1 MWKLKSI
8 YAENLCA
15 FQKLDYTIQQNKTT
29 LVFGNNL
36 DNDSQGSNGSGKSAL
51 IEAIALALTGD
62 TLRKVKIDEII
73 NDASDSAQV
82 RAILSNDEKRMTIWR
97 QISRKSPQQI
107 KVEFQYGETNNDV
120 EEVAQSSVS
129 DYNQYILDVIGLSKD
144 EIYSNYILCK
154 HKYKSFLSSSDKD
167 KKEIINHFSNGVM
180 VDEAIEHL
188 QVDIEPIQTELKS
201 AEASVATS
209 RGRVEAIVEQINTA
223 ITEAEERSQN
233 KAKRIEDW
241 KQSIVD
247 IRSKIRQFK
256 EEKTKIKDRL
266 EKLEV
271 CDEKLQDLDCSN
283 GKIKDNEE
291 SVITLFNEYD
301 LPSIK
306 DYGELYSSFQQKMND
321 LLDRKDVL
329 VNQIN
334 DLQDKEKAIS
344 AKYDGLSYDF
354 NQFSDLFG
362 DKVQELK
369 DQMQELSDQIKTIRN
384 EQSDIQDKRNRLNHS
399 IANLQKILAGIITC
413 PKCKHEFVLDED
425 VDVEKAR
432 KELSGLE
439 GDVRDCDN
447 EENSKQ
453 KLIDD
458 LQRKGAEKRQSYD
471 SLVEEKSDRQAEL
484 NKIKTDLDSI
494 KYDLSKADNTTKSI
508 DLSVSDIEKSL
519 KSLRKNMF
527 DEAFG
532 ILDDELDKLK
542 ADKKSLTTRIE
553 TANGQIESYEESI
566 AQLEST
572 NESDLIDNLQQSKE
586 RYEKEL
592 QEAIS
597 NMEEVSAR
605 LSKLQEQEATF
616 IQFKTYLANQK
627 IDALSHITNDFLE
640 QIGSDIRISF
650 SGYTVLKSG
659 KVRDKISISLIRDG
673 VDCGSFDKFSA
684 GEQAR
689 VNLASILAMHKLTN
703 VHCEDGKG
711 LDLLILDEILEA
723 TDESGLANIFNAL
736 NLLQITSLVVS
747 HGQVAENYPYKLVVN
762 KQNGISF
769 IND

>member
-15 FQKLDYTIQQNKTT
+15 FQKLDYKIQQNKTT

-51 IEAIALALTGD
+51 IEAIALAITGD

-73 NDASDSAQV
+73 NDASDNAQV
-82 RAILSNDEKRMTIWR
+82 RAILSDGEKQMTIWR
-97 QISRKSPQQI
+97 QINRKSPQQI
-107 KVEFQYGETNNDV
+107 KVEFQYGETDDV

-167 KKEIINHFSNGVM
+167 KKEIINRFSNGVM

-188 QVDIEPIQTELKS
+188 QIDIEPIQTELKS

-233 KAKRIEDW
+233 KAKRIEEW
-241 KQSIVD
+241 KQNIVD

-256 EEKTKIKDRL
+256 EDKTKIKERL
-266 EKLEV
+266 ELLDM

-283 GKIKDNEE
+283 NKIKEVEE
-291 SVITLFNEYD
+291 LVVSLFNEYD

-306 DYGELYSSFQQKMND
+306 DYGELYSSFQQKMSD
-321 LLDRKDVL
+321 LLGRKDVL
-329 VNQIN
+329 TNQIN

-354 NQFSDLFG
+354 TQFSGLFSG
-362 DKVQELK
+362 KVQELK

-384 EQSDIQDKRNRLNHS
+384 EQSDIQDKRNCLNRS
-399 IANLQKILAGIITC
+399 IANLQKILAGIIIC

-439 GDVRDCDN
+439 NDIQKCDS
-447 EENSKQ
+447 EEIDKQ

-458 LQRKGAEKRQSYD
+458 LQQKGSEKRQSYD
-471 SLVEEKSDRQAEL
+471 SLVEEKSDKQAKL
-484 NKIKTDLDSI
+484 NKIKTELDSI
-494 KYDLSKADNTTKSI
+494 RYDLSKIDNNMKSI
-508 DLSVSDIEKSL
+508 DLSVSDVEKSL
-519 KSLRKNMF
+519 KSLRKDMF

-532 ILDDELDKLK
+532 ILDDELNKLK
-542 ADKKSLTTRIE
+542 ADKKTLTTRIE

-572 NESDLIDNLQQSKE
+572 NDNDLMGNLQQSKE

-597 NMEEVSAR
+597 VMEEVSAR
-605 LSKLQEQEATF
+605 LSTLQEQETTF

-650 SGYTVLKSG
+650 SGYTILKSG

-736 NLLQITSLVVS
+736 NHLQITSLVVS
-747 HGQVAENYPYKLVVN
+747 HGQVAENYPYKLIVN

>member
-1 MWKLKSI
+1 MWRLKSI

-15 FQKLDYTIQQNKTT
+15 FHKLDYTIQQNKTT

-51 IEAIALALTGD
+51 IEAIALSLTGD

-73 NDASDSAQV
+73 NDNFDNAQV
-82 RAILSNDEKRMTIWR
+82 RAVLSNGEQRMTIWR

-107 KVEFQYGETNNDV
+107 KVEIQHGPTDNDT
-120 EEVAQSSVS
+120 EEIVQSSVS
-129 DYNQYILDVIGLSKD
+129 DYNQYILDILGLSKED
-144 EIYSNYILCK
+144 LYSNYILCK

-167 KKEIINHFSNGVM
+167 KKEIINRFSNGVM

-188 QVDIEPIQTELKS
+188 QEDIEPIQAELKS
-201 AEASVATS
+201 SEAAVATS
-209 RGRVEAIVEQINTA
+209 RGRVEAITEQINTA

-233 KAKRIEDW
+233 KAKRIEEW
-241 KQSIVD
+241 REKIAC
-247 IRSKIRQFK
+247 IRSNIRDYKQERTNIEERLEALK
-256 EEKTKIKDRL
+256 ECDNELQDLESSESKIKDSEEAIIEL
-266 EKLEV
+266 FEKYN
-271 CDEKLQDLDCSN
+271 LDD
-283 GKIKDNEE
+283 IR
-291 SVITLFNEYD
+291 
-301 LPSIK
+301 
-306 DYGELYSSFQQKMND
+306 DYSELYSSLQNKLTD
-321 LLDRKDVL
+321 LSNKREVL
-329 VNQIN
+329 SNQVD
-334 DLQDKEKAIS
+334 DLQKKEKEIS
-344 AKYDGLSYDF
+344 DKYNSLNYDYIQFTGLFDD
-354 NQFSDLFG
+354 NI
-362 DKVQELK
+362 QELK
-369 DQMQELSDQIKTIRN
+369 DQMKEFADKIKVIRSEQE
-384 EQSDIQDKRNRLNHS
+384 DIQSKRNRLNRS
-399 IANLQKILAGIITC
+399 IADLQKVLAGVIVC
-413 PKCKHEFVLDED
+413 PKCKYEFVLNNQIDIDDAREKLLAVESD
-425 VDVEKAR
+425 VKQ
-432 KELSGLE
+432 
-439 GDVRDCDN
+439 CDN
-447 EENSKQ
+447 EESDKQ
-453 KLIDD
+453 KLIED
-458 LQRKGAEKRQSYD
+458 LQKKGNDKRKSYD

-484 NKIKTDLDSI
+484 NKMKS
-494 KYDLSKADNTTKSI
+494 DLSSAQYDISKANNTIKSI
-508 DLSVSDIEKSL
+508 DLSISDAEKSID
-519 KSLRKNMF
+519 SLRKDMF

-532 ILDDELDKLK
+532 ILDDELNKLN
-542 ADKKSLTTRIE
+542 ANKKSLTTKIE

-566 AQLEST
+566 SKLEST
-572 NESDLIDNLQQSKE
+572 SDDDLMGNLQQSKE
-586 RYEKEL
+586 KYEKEL
-592 QEAIS
+592 QGAIS

-605 LSKLQEQEATF
+605 LSKLQEQETTF

-703 VHCEDGKG
+703 VHCDDGKG

-723 TDESGLANIFNAL
+723 TDESGLANIFDAL
-736 NLLQITSLVVS
+736 NHLQITSLVVS